1 MDKLTKNGLNYVPE
15 ELFDHLE
22 VVVDDLKDGKNET
35 SEIIEKVRTPLKR
48 S

>member
-22 VVVDDLKDGKNET
+22 VVVDNLKDGKNET
-35 SEIIEKVRTPLKR
+35 SEVIKKVRTPLKR